1 MEPSLWMPAA
11 GDRERRL
18 PCFARGLIPD
28 GCELLE
34 RCWVLEAYS
43 QRTACSSFCLFIA
56 LGSAVRPAAS
66 LLCVSCCSR
75 SILVS
80 FNCFCSPRAVLTPNT
95 CCLLTEQAG
104 QEPGDSIQQSPL
116 DLQVSGSAQSSLYN
130 KIFLWF
136 CVLKFIIGFAF
147 YFIRYYLRENALNF
161 SPVK

>member
-95 CCLLTEQAG
+95 CCLLSLSKQVRSQVIAFSRV
-104 QEPGDSIQQSPL
+104 PWISRSL
-116 DLQVSGSAQSSLYN
+116 DQLRAVCITKYFSGFVS
-130 KIFLWF
+130 
-136 CVLKFIIGFAF
+136 
-147 YFIRYYLRENALNF
+147 
-161 SPVK
+161 